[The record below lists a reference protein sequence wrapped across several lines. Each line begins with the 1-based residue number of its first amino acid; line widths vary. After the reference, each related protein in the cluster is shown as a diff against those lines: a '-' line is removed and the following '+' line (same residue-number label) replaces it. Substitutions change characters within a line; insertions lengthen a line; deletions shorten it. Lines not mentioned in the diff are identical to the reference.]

1 MGNTETPARSS
12 ATRSNPATGHPFP
25 IREIAGLPAAV
36 VERETA
42 IAHLSDCVAA
52 SRKTLVVFANA
63 NLAITLRRRA
73 SKPLSFGRQ
82 WLVLND
88 GIGMDLASRIL
99 HGHRFPDNL
108 NGTDFTP
115 ALLTALPSNTRV
127 FCFGSRLDVVDSAA
141 RRLAENCS
149 VTACGWSSGYNYNA
163 QVLINDINASNPDVL
178 LVALGNPQQEQ
189 WISEHAGSVSAPL
202 ILGVGAL
209 FDFVSGRVSRAPKW
223 VRRIRCEW
231 LFRLMLEPRRL
242 GRRYTLDVA
251 TFLILVIRQR
261 FSSK

>member
-1 MGNTETPARSS
+1 MAV
-12 ATRSNPATGHPFP
+12 
-25 IREIAGLPAAV
+25 AA
-36 VERETA
+36 RETV
-42 IAHLSDCVAA
+42 IAHLGDCVAA
-52 SRKTLVVFANA
+52 RRKTLVAFANA
-63 NLAITLRRRA
+63 NLATTLRRRDSA
-73 SKPLSFGRQ
+73 PLSFDSR

-99 HGHRFPDNL
+99 YGHRFPDNL

-115 ALLTALPSNTRV
+115 ALLTALPSTTRV
-127 FCFGSRLDVVDSAA
+127 FCFGSRPEVVDAA
-141 RRLAENCS
+141 AKSLADKYS
-149 VTACGWSSGYNYNA
+149 VTICGRSDGYDFVS
-163 QVLINDINASNPDVL
+163 QVLVNDINASSPDVL

-209 FDFVSGRVSRAPKW
+209 FDFVSGRVPRAPKW

-242 GRRYTLDVA
+242 ARRYTLDVA
-251 TFLILVIRQR
+251 SFLMLVVRQR
-261 FSSK
+261 FSST